1 MLTLIHGWNTPV
13 VIITNQTMAPLHNWF
28 FSPQPRSKGMKN
40 EEWVKE

>member
-1 MLTLIHGWNTPV
+1 MQVLIHGWNTPTV
-13 VIITNQTMAPLHNWF
+13 TTANQTMAPPHNYF